1 MSIELEIATK
11 NNILVQLYNDKATGV
26 ISATEFGI
34 IKNSNTVEIEK
45 LNVRLTDIDFDRKTL
60 EEKINNIIINNIGAS
75 PLPFDIVYTDKFL
88 PRSSNSKVDYTL
100 LEKSYNE
107 KEEEKNLTLKRTI

>member
-1 MSIELEIATK
+1 MFLKIKLVSIELEIATK

-60 EEKINNIIINNIGAS
+60 EEKI
-75 PLPFDIVYTDKFL
+75 
-88 PRSSNSKVDYTL
+88 
-100 LEKSYNE
+100 
-107 KEEEKNLTLKRTI
+107 LTLSLLIILVRVPCLLILFILINFFQEVLIPKLIILY